1 MADARRPVNW
11 EAWSERQIREATER
25 GDFAD
30 LPGAGKPIP
39 DIDRPHDEMWW
50 VRDKLRREHVSY
62 LPPSLAARKEAE
74 DALDAAR
81 HARSEAEARRI
92 IEALNGRIRALLRI
106 PPAGPPLNLM
116 PADVERVAAEWRAL
130 HPPAPAGR
138 ATEPAAADG
147 AVRRSWWRRPRR
159 DT

>member
-106 PPAGPPLNLM
+106 PRP
-116 PADVERVAAEWRAL
+116 
-130 HPPAPAGR
+130 
-138 ATEPAAADG
+138 
-147 AVRRSWWRRPRR
+147 VRRS
-159 DT
+159 T